1 MGYDVSKLWEL
12 SLAALELVILWWNF
26 IILVFISNTPRNHD
40 ISYPKYRKFLRNVQ
54 RNMFDPEFLFMAL
67 SHQADFQI
75 FFFFLFA
82 FRTVIKES
90 FVYSLFIVL
99 SGKTRSHKS
108 SQLHSRYRSLCR
120 LSRNREFYKIEQI
133 VRLTWQVQL
142 LVL

>member
-1 MGYDVSKLWEL
+1 MMFQNFGNYHLLFWSLWYCGEIL
-12 SLAALELVILWWNF
+12 SFWYLSQILLETMIFLIQSIESFYVMFKERCLTLNFFLWHYH
-26 IILVFISNTPRNHD
+26 IKQISRY
-40 ISYPKYRKFLRNVQ
+40 S
-54 RNMFDPEFLFMAL
+54 
-67 SHQADFQI
+67 S
-75 FFFFLFA
+75 FFLFA

-120 LSRNREFYKIEQI
+120 LSRNPKFYKIEQI